1 VPHADISQVS
11 FVVFIRFNLIQE
23 WLDNFF
29 SFVDVCTRGYLQLS
43 NNHKRLKLLLTHIY
57 FFTLTRLLLLLR
69 VGSRPYLS
77 KLIDARGCWYWNE
90 QTDLVF
96 FCRFRS

>member
-43 NNHKRLKLLLTHIY
+43 NNHKRLKLLLTHIFFY
-57 FFTLTRLLLLLR
+57 FNTTFTF
-69 VGSRPYLS
+69 
-77 KLIDARGCWYWNE
+77 A
-90 QTDLVF
+90 
-96 FCRFRS
+96 